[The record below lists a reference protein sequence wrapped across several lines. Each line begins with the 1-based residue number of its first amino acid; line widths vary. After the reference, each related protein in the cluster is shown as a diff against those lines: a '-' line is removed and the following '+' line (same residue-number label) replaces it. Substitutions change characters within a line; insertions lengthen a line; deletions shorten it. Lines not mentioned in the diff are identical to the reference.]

1 MSAGATDPHDDIDKL
16 CDTIAVLMLAL
27 CENELL
33 ELPEDAADAAN
44 KRLLS
49 LQGESQVDVIKAG
62 VEVLVRSRVVH

>member
-1 MSAGATDPHDDIDKL
+1 
-16 CDTIAVLMLAL
+16 MLAL

-62 VEVLVRSRVVH
+62 VEVLMRSRVVH